1 MRNKQGGTRKW
12 CTKCK
17 SESVVKCEPS
27 QISMPSVS
35 RLGSITSEDDDIH
48 YFRRCQECQ
57 TCGHYWISAEV
68 PVDLLHELRYLRAK
82 LRYIEKAA
90 EAHSE
95 EPEYGSLRLL

>member
-17 SESVVKCEPS
+17 SVRVVKCEPS
-27 QISMPSVS
+27 PVAIPAVSSVPFS
-35 RLGSITSEDDDIH
+35 DIK

-68 PVDLLHELRYLRAK
+68 PEDLIYELMFLRAELRDIK
-82 LRYIEKAA
+82 ETA

-95 EPEYGSLRLL
+95 EPDYGSLRLL

>member
-12 CTKCK
+12 CTNCK
-17 SESVVKCEPS
+17 SENVVKCEPPPFS
-27 QISMPSVS
+27 IPSVS
-35 RLGSITSEDDDIH
+35 RIASENEDIH

-68 PVDLLHELRYLRAK
+68 PVDLLHELTYLRAK

-90 EAHSE
+90 EAHYE